1 MRTYEAFAANDRG
14 IGHDF
19 WLFHGIN
26 YLSGNPF
33 PGIYAGD
40 QVYRG
45 RIFSHIMESHLDSNG
60 ALTERGRECL
70 VWASTKPP
78 ELYRAVVYIKTF
90 ATKYRR
96 DFLLPDDP
104 YVKVAVEA
112 AASLMLSATEGWG
125 DVKAPT
131 PKEYHKDH
139 PRQYSKQLVRAADRV
154 VEFDPRRRKGWEFW
168 AELHRKT
175 IAALGL
181 PKGVE
186 PFRLEYRER
195 NGRGYLRHTGRLED
209 RPRGG
214 VNGNEPENG

>member
-1 MRTYEAFAANDRG
+1 MRTYEAFAANDRN
-14 IGHDF
+14 IGYEF

-26 YLSGNPF
+26 YLSDNPF
-33 PGIYAGD
+33 PGIYKKN
-40 QVYRG
+40 QIYRG
-45 RIFSHIMESHLDSNG
+45 RIFSHIMEKHLDANG

-70 VWASTKPP
+70 VWASAKPP

-96 DFLLPDDP
+96 KFLLPDDP
-104 YVKVAVEA
+104 YVKVAVDA
-112 AASLMLSATEGWG
+112 TVALMLSITSGWG
-125 DVKAPT
+125 ETEAPS
-131 PKEYHKDH
+131 PKEYYKES
-139 PRQYSKQLVRAADRV
+139 PRQYHRQLLRAADRV

-175 IAALGL
+175 IATLGL

-195 NGRGYLRHTGRLED
+195 NNGGYLRNTGRLEAL
-209 RPRGG
+209 RKTGG
-214 VNGNEPENG
+214 